1 MLDCH
6 VKKKLEN
13 TKYEDF
19 IMLEK
24 ENKSPTLE
32 TCVNNKHQQIIDEYT
47 NMIPVWDV
55 NLETI
60 VD

>member
-6 VKKKLEN
+6 VTKKLEN

-47 NMIPVWDV
+47 NMIPV
-55 NLETI
+55 
-60 VD
+60 